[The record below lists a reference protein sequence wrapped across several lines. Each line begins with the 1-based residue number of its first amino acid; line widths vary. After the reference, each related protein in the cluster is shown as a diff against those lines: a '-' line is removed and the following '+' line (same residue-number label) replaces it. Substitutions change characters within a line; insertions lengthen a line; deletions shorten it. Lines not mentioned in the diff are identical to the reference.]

1 MQVIFASLA
10 VLFMNMMPGLVV
22 GATAA
27 PMAKGVYRMRVGD
40 ITVITLSD
48 GINRRT
54 VEQQSQLLHG
64 NRERMK
70 GLLADAYPDGNMES
84 TVNAFLIHAG
94 AKLILID
101 AGNGGLGS
109 STMGKMLGNLQAA
122 GYESEQIDEVY
133 LTHMHGDHVG
143 GLLAG
148 TKRTFPNA
156 TVYAHKREAD
166 YWLSAANRD
175 AAPTAAHR
183 TFLAAKATLTPY
195 LNAGK
200 FMTFESNSQLSP
212 GIRAVALFG
221 HTPGHT
227 AFMVESKGATMV
239 LWGDIVHVAGVQFTD
254 PNITIAYDSDEPAA
268 AESRW
273 RIMDLAAKNNWWV
286 GGAHLAFPGIGQVKA
301 GDDGGFVFVPVE
313 FPEDE

>member
-1 MQVIFASLA
+1 MKKSGYRWRTSLQVLIASLA
-10 VLFMNMMPGLVV
+10 LLFLNMTLCLAA
-22 GATAA
+22 GAAAA
-27 PMAKGVYRMRVGD
+27 PLEKGVYRMRVGD
-40 ITVITLSD
+40 VTVITLSD
-48 GINRRT
+48 GFNQRT
-54 VEQQSQLLHG
+54 VAQQSQLLHG
-64 NRERMK
+64 DRERID
-70 GLLADAYPDGNMES
+70 GLLASAYPNGELQS

-94 AKLILID
+94 AKLILVD

-109 STMGKMLGNLQAA
+109 PTMGKVIGNLRTA
-122 GYESEQIDEVY
+122 GYEPEQVDEVY

-148 TKRTFPNA
+148 TERAFPNA
-156 TVYAHKREAD
+156 TVYTHKREAD

-221 HTPGHT
+221 HTPGHKL
-227 AFMVESKGATMV
+227 S
-239 LWGDIVHVAGVQFTD
+239 
-254 PNITIAYDSDEPAA
+254 PYNC
-268 AESRW
+268 
-273 RIMDLAAKNNWWV
+273 
-286 GGAHLAFPGIGQVKA
+286 VK
-301 GDDGGFVFVPVE
+301 
-313 FPEDE
+313 